1 MSVKKH
7 TSLFHH
13 FHSMCACI
21 ACSNIYLMGGVSDVC
36 LMGGVS
42 DVCLMGG
49 VSDVCL
55 MGGFSDVCLMG
66 GCVSDGRG

>member
-1 MSVKKH
+1 M
-7 TSLFHH
+7 L
-13 FHSMCACI
+13 
-21 ACSNIYLMGGVSDVC
+21 C

-55 MGGFSDVCLMG
+55 MGG
-66 GCVSDGRG
+66 CVPDGRG

>member
-1 MSVKKH
+1 MLRSHLPSLAGCSVSVARH
-7 TSLFHH
+7 EREP
-13 FHSMCACI
+13 CDGVYE
-21 ACSNIYLMGGVSDVC
+21 SNIYEVSGVC

-55 MGGFSDVCLMG
+55 MGG
-66 GCVSDGRG
+66 CVPDGRG